1 MISLVDKRYLYECV
15 CVLFYEVMFV
25 LEEEEKAR
33 EGMRERDCYMD
44 EFSMNIS
51 NRRVEDFEIRRI

>member
-1 MISLVDKRYLYECV
+1 MCV